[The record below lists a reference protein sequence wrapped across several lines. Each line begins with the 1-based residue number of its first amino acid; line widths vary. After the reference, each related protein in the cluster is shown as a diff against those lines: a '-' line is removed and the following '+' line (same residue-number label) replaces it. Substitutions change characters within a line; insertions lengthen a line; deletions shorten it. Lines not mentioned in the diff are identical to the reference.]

1 MAITRIKNNQITDG
15 AITAGKI
22 ADNSIT
28 SGKLENNMTYG
39 SNLTVTGNLTVSGS
53 TVAVDSSTMTV
64 EDPIMLL
71 ASNQTGSGATDIGF
85 IGERGDDTNV
95 AFVWDES
102 ANTFVAATTSSADSN
117 TTVTVTD
124 YADMHMGGLTADD
137 NATIG
142 GTLGVTGATT
152 TAAITAS
159 GLISANAGIAVDT
172 NKFTVADTSG
182 NVATAGTLGV
192 TGATTLSSTLSAGN
206 TTVATLDA
214 SGLASLDGGIDVD
227 GAFTVTDSNGNV
239 TTSGT
244 IDATGAI
251 TGGSLTDGTATLSS
265 GALSGATTGAFS
277 SNVTVGG
284 TLGITGATTLSSTL
298 NAGASTLSSISVAGT
313 STQAVINASGLASLD
328 GGIDVDGA
336 FTVADT
342 SGNVVTSGTLEAG
355 NTTVGTL
362 TTTGNTIIGGNL
374 TVNGTTTTVNSTT
387 VSIDDAIFNLGGD
400 SAPASDDNKDRG
412 VQFQWHNGSEAKIGF
427 FGYDDSASEFV
438 FIPDASNSSE
448 VISGSVGSAK
458 FGSLKVSDLTDN
470 RVLIAGASGEI
481 EDSSG
486 LTYDGS
492 TFAVTG
498 AATVSGA
505 TTLSSTLS
513 AGASTLA
520 SATVTGAATVGT
532 TLGVTG
538 ATTLSST
545 LSAGATDVST
555 LDASGLASLDGGI
568 DVDGAFTVANSTGNI
583 STSGTATITG
593 TTTLNGA
600 LDANSTADIS
610 DTLTLSKASGT
621 GLSVTS
627 NATVGGTMAV
637 TGATTL
643 TGLLNADGGIAVDTT
658 NFTVSGST
666 GAVATASTLDVA
678 GLASLDGGIDVD
690 GAFTVANTTGNISTS
705 GAMSVTGTSTQGV
718 INASGLASLDGGIDV
733 DGAFTVAD
741 TSGNVSTTGT
751 LNADGATTLAA
762 VTTSGNLTVGGNL
775 TVSGTTTTVDS
786 TVVEV
791 ADPIMTLGTSGSD
804 DNLDRG
810 LKLKYHNGT
819 DAKNAFFGMDD
830 STDEFV
836 YIHDATD
843 TSSVMSGSFGS
854 AAFGSLRVTDLTD
867 NRVLIGGTSGE
878 IEDSANLTFN
888 GSTLA
893 VAGATTVSTTLGVS
907 GATTLSSTLDVT
919 GAATFD
925 GDVTLGN
932 AGADTITVTGT
943 TTFSQPA
950 DFDGGF
956 TVAGSQTLDAGS
968 NRINSVAD
976 PSSAQDA
983 ATKAYVDSQ
992 VSAGFTLSDGS
1003 TTQTI
1008 AGGDTMLVSGTAN
1021 EVNVAVSATDT
1032 LTIGLP
1038 DDVTIGDAITVTG
1051 AATVGTTLGVT
1062 GAATLS
1068 STLSA
1073 GASTLAS
1080 ASVTGAA
1087 TVGTTLGVTGATTL
1101 SSTLAVTGVT
1111 TLTGA
1116 LDANSTADISD
1127 TLTLSKASGTGL
1139 SVTSN
1144 AAITGNATIGGTLGV
1159 TGTLSSGA
1167 ATLSSAKISD
1177 LTSGRVVLAGTSG
1190 EIEDSGNLTF
1200 DGSELSVTGT
1210 AAVSSN
1216 ATVGGTLGVTGESTL
1231 ASATVSDLTSGRVVL
1246 AGTSGAIEDSGNFT
1260 FDGSTMTVTGVM
1272 TSTGNANVGGNLDV
1286 TGNAVIDGNLTV
1298 SGTTTTIDS
1307 TVVEVADPIMTLG
1320 SDSADDNLDR
1330 GIKMKWH
1337 NGTDAKIA
1345 FMGYDDSATEFVMIA
1360 DATDTSSVMSGS
1372 LASTA
1377 VGSLRVTDLTDNRVL
1392 IAGSSGEVEDSGN
1405 LTFDGSAL
1413 AVTGTAAVSSNA
1425 TVGGTLGVTGE
1436 STLASATV
1444 SDLTSGRVVL
1454 AGTAGAIEDS
1464 GNLTFNGTTLA
1475 VTGNETVS
1483 GTMAVTGTLSSGAA
1497 TLSSAKVSDLTN
1509 NRVVIAGTSGEIED
1523 DANFTFDGTT
1533 LTVGATTVAQASGN
1547 TSVGGTLGVTGATT
1561 LSSTLNAGASTLASA
1576 TISGA
1581 ATVGTT
1587 LGVTGA
1593 TGIDGDFDI
1602 NTNKFTVASATGNT
1616 VIAGTLGVTGDSTLT
1631 GALTAN
1637 GTNTLDNATISN
1649 AATVGTTLGVT
1660 GATTLSS
1667 TLSAGASTLASA
1679 SVTGNGTV
1687 GGTLDVT
1694 GATTFAGAVTI
1705 NDAGADVDVRIEGA
1719 TDANLFTTDAGTDTV
1734 LIGTA
1739 TPVTGSKLVIG
1750 STDSFM
1756 LAKGTTGQRP
1766 TGVTGMF
1773 RFNTTNS
1780 YPEYYDGSDWKQMST
1795 EFTVIATESF
1805 DGDGSTTAFTLGSAQ
1820 TTASCIV
1827 SINGVVQLPTSAY
1840 SVSST
1845 TLTFTEAPAS
1855 GDKIEVR
1862 QLTTTETIN
1871 GISNS
1876 GGTAAVETTDG
1887 SSVLTVT
1894 ASTANF
1900 SGNIVASGS
1909 ITANGDLV
1917 FGDAGTDS
1925 VTFNADVASHIIPD
1939 ATNTYNLG
1947 SSSVKWANVYATTFH
1962 GDATLSG
1969 TPTAPTAAAN
1979 TNTTQIA
1986 TTAYVQTEITDLI
1999 GGAPGALDTL
2009 NELAAAI
2016 DDDSSYAST
2025 ITTNLATKQAIADCV
2040 STNTADKVVKRDGS
2054 GNFAAGTITATCTT
2068 AQYADLAENYSADAD
2083 YAPGT
2088 VVCFGGDAEVTQCN
2102 EDGDRRIAGV
2112 VSTDPA
2118 YVMNSTLE
2126 GTKATVALQGRVPC
2140 KVTGSVRKGDMMVS
2154 AGNGMARAEADPKMG
2169 SVIGKALENSEGE
2182 NTIEVVIGRV

>member
-227 GAFTVTDSNGNV
+227 GAFTV
-239 TTSGT
+239 
-244 IDATGAI
+244 
-251 TGGSLTDGTATLSS
+251 
-265 GALSGATTGAFS
+265 
-277 SNVTVGG
+277 
-284 TLGITGATTLSSTL
+284 
-298 NAGASTLSSISVAGT
+298 
-313 STQAVINASGLASLD
+313 
-328 GGIDVDGA
+328 
-336 FTVADT
+336 ADT

-412 VQFQWHNGSEAKIGF
+412 VQFQWHNGSEAKVGF

-438 FIPDASNSSE
+438 FIPDATNTSE
-448 VISGSVGSAK
+448 VVSGSVGSAK

-1216 ATVGGTLGVTGESTL
+1216 ATVGGTLGVTGES
-1231 ASATVSDLTSGRVVL
+1231 
-1246 AGTSGAIEDSGNFT
+1246 
-1260 FDGSTMTVTGVM
+1260 
-1272 TSTGNANVGGNLDV
+1272 
-1286 TGNAVIDGNLTV
+1286 VIDGNLTV